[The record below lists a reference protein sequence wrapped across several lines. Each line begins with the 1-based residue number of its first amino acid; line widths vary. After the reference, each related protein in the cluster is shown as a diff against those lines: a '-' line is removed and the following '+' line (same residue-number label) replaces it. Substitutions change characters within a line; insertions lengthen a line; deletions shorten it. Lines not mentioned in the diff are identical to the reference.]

1 MSLHADPNAAV
12 QVSRAIRALGGP
24 GRGLVLGYYPV
35 ARLNPFQAMLYSR
48 AHAKGVAPVALRRP
62 SELAALEGARQF
74 GTQAALH
81 LHWTSNV
88 LARAKDVADAER
100 QAYRFLHDL
109 RQLKGLGI
117 RLLWTIHNVLPHH
130 CPFPD
135 VEASMR
141 QALLD
146 LIDLVHIM
154 APETMA
160 ETAPFY
166 RIPTEKVIEV
176 PHPSYLGA
184 YPTHYDVNLAR
195 FDLGY
200 DPSDLVLGVIGSI
213 QPYKGID
220 EFAASTQYLLA
231 DMPSL
236 RGVVAGIPGT
246 DEGSRQLLSRLDN
259 YVHLD
264 VHARILDPDQL
275 SLLLTSF
282 DAVVLP
288 YLASLNSGA
297 ALLALSFG
305 KPIIAPRIG
314 HFQSLLDAGLGIG
327 YNAEDPDGLTEA
339 LRELPRFLG
348 EFDPGVAISYCE
360 RISASRISE
369 RFVTL
374 LLDRLNVA

>member
-1 MSLHADPNAAV
+1 
-12 QVSRAIRALGGP
+12 
-24 GRGLVLGYYPV
+24 
-35 ARLNPFQAMLYSR
+35 MLYSR
-48 AHAKGVAPVALRRP
+48 AHAKGVAPVALRRS

-74 GTQAALH
+74 GTKAVLH
-81 LHWTSNV
+81 LHWTSDV
-88 LARAKDVADAER
+88 LAQTKEVEDAER
-100 QAYRFLHDL
+100 RADQFLHHL
-109 RQLKGLGI
+109 RQLKDLGI
-117 RLLWTIHNVLPHH
+117 RLVWTIHNVLPHH

-154 APETMA
+154 APQTLA
-160 ETAPFY
+160 ETSPLY
-166 RIPTEKVIEV
+166 RIPAEKVMEV
-176 PHPSYLGA
+176 PHPSYIGA
-184 YPTHYDVNLAR
+184 YPTHYDAPLAR

-220 EFAASTQYLLA
+220 EFAASTGYLLA
-231 DMPSL
+231 EMPGL

-246 DEGSRQLLSRLDN
+246 DEGSKQLLSRLDN

-264 VHARILDPDQL
+264 VHARMLDPGQL
-275 SLLLTSF
+275 SLLVTSL

-288 YLASLNSGA
+288 YIASLNSGA

-314 HFQSLLDAGLGIG
+314 HFQSLIDADLGIG
-327 YNAEDPDGLTEA
+327 YDAEDPGGLTAA
-339 LRELPRFLG
+339 LRRLPDFLN
-348 EFDPGVAISYCE
+348 EFDSTAAISYCE
-360 RISASRISE
+360 PICARRVSE
-369 RFVTL
+369 RFFTL
-374 LLDRLNVA
+374 LLDRLDDA